1 LVSIISFKIDPGH
14 PVGCLL
20 VATLVEEA
28 MTREVVSVSPD
39 ANVEEAARIMA
50 RLGISSLVVSRGDEL
65 LGIITER
72 DVTTR
77 VVAAGALPGEVRIG
91 DVMSKSLLTV
101 PPDAP
106 LEDATRVMLENRIKK
121 LPVVDESR
129 RLLGILSI
137 TDSAR
142 HRAAEAEETP
152 NDAFWREIL
161 TRPEGQQLELKSTL
175 RWDLQRCCV
184 NPDLEQVVAK
194 TVAAFLNAEGGDLV
208 IGLSDDR
215 VVVGLEKDYETLK
228 NRSRDGFENRLTTLL
243 GSALGSSFL
252 KLVSVSFSEI
262 GGRDLCRVHV
272 AAATEPAFL
281 KDGDRESFFVRAGNS
296 SRPFGLRDAT
306 RYIRERWR

>member
-1 LVSIISFKIDPGH
+1 
-14 PVGCLL
+14 
-20 VATLVEEA
+20 

-39 ANVEEAARIMA
+39 ASVEEAARIMA

-77 VVAAGALPGEVRIG
+77 VVARGASPGEVRIG
-91 DVMSKSLLTV
+91 DVMSTSLVTV
-101 PPDAP
+101 TPDAP
-106 LEDATRVMLENRIKK
+106 LEDATRVMLDNRIKK
-121 LPVVDESR
+121 LPVVDAER

-142 HRAAEAEETP
+142 HRPAAPEAAPEE
-152 NDAFWREIL
+152 AFWREIL

-175 RWDLQRCCV
+175 RWDLQRGCV
-184 NPDLEQVVAK
+184 NPDLEAVVAK
-194 TVAAFLNAEGGDLV
+194 TVCAFLNAEGGDLV
-208 IGLSDDR
+208 IGLSDNRD
-215 VVVGLEKDYETLK
+215 VVGLEKDYETLK

-243 GSALGSSFL
+243 GATLGSSFL
-252 KLVSVSFSEI
+252 KLVSVSFTEI
-262 GGRDLCRVHV
+262 AGRDLCRVRV
-272 AAATEPAFL
+272 APATEPAFMR
-281 KDGDRESFFVRAGNS
+281 DGDRESFFVRAGNS